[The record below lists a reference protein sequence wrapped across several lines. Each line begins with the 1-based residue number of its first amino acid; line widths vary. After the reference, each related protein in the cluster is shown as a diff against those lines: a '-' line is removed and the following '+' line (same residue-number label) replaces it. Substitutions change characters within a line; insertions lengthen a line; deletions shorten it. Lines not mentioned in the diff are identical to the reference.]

1 MSEKTKLS
9 KVDAWYEEN
18 VIEDHEI
25 IESIG
30 QYAVQHVYNC
40 FRIRFKDYKRPIAVY
55 GIVFDAIREILKGME
70 TTHESFSVNI
80 ANRMEIG
87 FTSSF
92 DEDSS
97 DLEKVGNFMI
107 FIKQMS
113 NMATTDNKDE
123 TETKSVVLCTE
134 WNAANVSDNVKTL
147 EKISVLAKK
156 KLDEELDMV
165 FDSIEV
171 PLPLFC
177 VIHESIINYLKGLKA
192 TESKFEILVNMAN
205 VYDISIMSMEDGD
218 EISIKPKVY
227 DKITFKDDRGASSH
241 NE

>member
-1 MSEKTKLS
+1 MAEN
-9 KVDAWYEEN
+9 KVDLWYEEN
-18 VIEDHEI
+18 VIEDHDI

-55 GIVFDAIREILKGME
+55 AIVFEAIREVLKEME
-70 TTHESFSVNI
+70 NTHESFAINI
-80 ANRMEIG
+80 ANRLEVG

-107 FIKQMS
+107 YIKQMP
-113 NMATTDNKDE
+113 NMATTDNKDDE
-123 TETKSVVLCTE
+123 ESRSVVLCTE
-134 WNAANVSDNVKTL
+134 WNAANINENVKTL

-156 KLDEELDMV
+156 KLDENLDMV
-165 FDSIEV
+165 FDSVEV

-177 VIHESIINYLKGLKA
+177 TIHESIINYMKGLKA
-192 TESKFEILVNMAN
+192 RESKFEIVANMAN
-205 VYDISIMSMEDGD
+205 VYDIYIMSMEDGD
-218 EISIKPKVY
+218 EVTIKPKVY
-227 DKITFKDDRGASSH
+227 DKITFKDDKGASSQ